1 MPPQV
6 LSESESDGDLIPAR
20 NSRKAM
26 PVDNDDIEDDVV
38 EEQDDEEDAAD
49 EDGEEFIVEAIKD
62 HKFEGKKLY
71 LHVKWKG
78 YEKKSDMTWEPEE
91 NCEGA
96 KEILQEYYEKIGG
109 RPMYRAISIPKRG
122 RQPAGGAS
130 APVSAA
136 PKNTKRARTSF
147 GASSSKSNGDD
158 ASPAPV
164 ELTTK
169 KNWDED
175 ATIDTIEKT
184 SKGLVCYVH
193 WADGKKTQHP
203 IQDVYNKCPQKML
216 SFYEQ
221 HLVFKESG
229 TL

>member
-1 MPPQV
+1 MYFV
-6 LSESESDGDLIPAR
+6 HLSKDQTLMIALSDR
-20 NSRKAM
+20 
-26 PVDNDDIEDDVV
+26 
-38 EEQDDEEDAAD
+38 
-49 EDGEEFIVEAIKD
+49 
-62 HKFEGKKLY
+62 
-71 LHVKWKG
+71 
-78 YEKKSDMTWEPEE
+78 
-91 NCEGA
+91 GA

-122 RQPAGGAS
+122 RQPAGGTS

-193 WADGKKTQHP
+193 W
-203 IQDVYNKCPQKML
+203 
-216 SFYEQ
+216 
-221 HLVFKESG
+221 
-229 TL
+229 